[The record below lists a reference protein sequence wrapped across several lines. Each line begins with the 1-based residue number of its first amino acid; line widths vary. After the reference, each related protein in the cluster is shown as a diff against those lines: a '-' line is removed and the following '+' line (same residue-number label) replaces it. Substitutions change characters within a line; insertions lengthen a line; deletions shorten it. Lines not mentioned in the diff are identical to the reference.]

1 MYTVEAIPAPEL
13 GNASF
18 LVADTDHGVGLVVD
32 PLRDIERYLHVATNL
47 NVKLTHALDT
57 HLHNDYVSGCREL
70 AADVGA
76 NVSAL
81 EVGADLEIGGITI
94 RAIHTP
100 GHTPDH
106 KAYLLGEGGRH
117 RALFS
122 GGAVMLGAIARTDLF
137 GPHLAV
143 HLALEALSTLQV
155 RLRGLPDDIAVFPT
169 HGGGSF
175 CGTGGRSGHETTLG
189 QERKTNPFFLTTEVM
204 PFLARALNQHRY
216 PTYYRDMGAINRGGA
231 TLIGKSVP
239 PLAALT
245 ADEVARMMDDGAA
258 VVDVRIGRDYDRG
271 HIPGSYNVGID
282 GPVSAWVGWL
292 IARGRPLILV
302 GGGDK
307 ELHKAQRQL
316 LRIGYDTIAGG
327 LDGGI
332 EAWQSSGR
340 EVSTFETIDVEDMA
354 QWVLSAEPMTVVDT
368 RDEHE
373 WVAGH
378 VPGAVHMYV
387 PDVPHRAD
395 EIPRDAPVAVHCASG
410 YRAGIA
416 ASLLEQ
422 AGLKRIIHV
431 NGDRLSGGDRGEPAR
446 AGGAEADHPRER
458 RIQRLGPPPPGGVCP
473 ELGEAQ
479 LFPACAEVPPEGRG
493 GADPAMSSWPG
504 GGQPAHPAV
513 SGSSWPAR
521 SPPTATG
528 CPIQPSRIGNRDGP
542 PRPPLRTARESP
554 ARRIRPGAG
563 SGTAPSG

>member
-1 MYTVEAIPAPEL
+1 MYMVEAIPAPEL

-18 LVADTDHGVGLVVD
+18 LVADTDHGVALVID
-32 PLRDIERYLHVATNL
+32 PLRDIERYLHVASNL

-70 AADVGA
+70 AAEVDADV
-76 NVSAL
+76 SSL
-81 EVGADLEIGGITI
+81 DVGADLEVGGITI

-106 KAYLLGEGGRH
+106 KSYLLSEGGRQ

-231 TLIGKSVP
+231 TLIGKSIP

-258 VVDVRIGRDYDRG
+258 AVDVRIGRDYDRG

-302 GGGDK
+302 GGSEKD
-307 ELHKAQRQL
+307 LRAAQRQL

-332 EAWQSSGR
+332 EAWHSSGR
-340 EVSTFETIDVEDMA
+340 EVSTFETVEVEDMA

-378 VPGAVHMYV
+378 VPGAVHIYV

-431 NGDRLSGGDRGEPAR
+431 NGEYSDWDRLHL
-446 AGGAEADHPRER
+446 AES
-458 RIQRLGPPPPGGVCP
+458 
-473 ELGEAQ
+473 
-479 LFPACAEVPPEGRG
+479 VP
-493 GADPAMSSWPG
+493 S
-504 GGQPAHPAV
+504 
-513 SGSSWPAR
+513 
-521 SPPTATG
+521 
-528 CPIQPSRIGNRDGP
+528 
-542 PRPPLRTARESP
+542 
-554 ARRIRPGAG
+554 
-563 SGTAPSG
+563 

>member
-1 MYTVEAIPAPEL
+1 MYMVEAIPAPEL

-18 LVADTDHGVGLVVD
+18 LVADTDHGVALVID
-32 PLRDIERYLHVATNL
+32 PLRDIERYLHVASNL

-70 AADVGA
+70 AAEVDADV
-76 NVSAL
+76 SSL
-81 EVGADLEIGGITI
+81 DVGADLEVGGITI

-106 KAYLLGEGGRH
+106 KSYLLSEGGRQ

-231 TLIGKSVP
+231 TLIGKSIP

-258 VVDVRIGRDYDRG
+258 AVDVRIGRDYDRG
-271 HIPGSYNVGID
+271 HVPGSYNVGID

-302 GGGDK
+302 GGSEKD
-307 ELHKAQRQL
+307 LRTAQRQL

-332 EAWQSSGR
+332 EAWHSSGR
-340 EVSTFETIDVEDMA
+340 EVSTFETVEVEDMA

-431 NGDRLSGGDRGEPAR
+431 NGEYSDWDRLHL
-446 AGGAEADHPRER
+446 AES
-458 RIQRLGPPPPGGVCP
+458 
-473 ELGEAQ
+473 
-479 LFPACAEVPPEGRG
+479 VP
-493 GADPAMSSWPG
+493 S
-504 GGQPAHPAV
+504 
-513 SGSSWPAR
+513 
-521 SPPTATG
+521 
-528 CPIQPSRIGNRDGP
+528 
-542 PRPPLRTARESP
+542 
-554 ARRIRPGAG
+554 
-563 SGTAPSG
+563 

>member
-70 AADVGA
+70 AAEVGA

-143 HLALEALSTLQV
+143 HLALEAMSTLQV
-155 RLRGLPDDIAVFPT
+155 RLRGLPDEVRVFPT

-189 QERKTNPFFLTTEVM
+189 QERQSNPFFRTTEVM
-204 PFLARALNQHRY
+204 PFLARALNQPRY
-216 PTYYRDMGAINRGGA
+216 PAYYRDMAAVNRGGA
-231 TLIGKSVP
+231 PIIGRTLP
-239 PLAALT
+239 ALAKLM
-245 ADEVARMMDDGAA
+245 ADEVAVMMDEGAA
-258 VVDVRIGRDYDRG
+258 VVDVRPGRDYDRG
-271 HIPGSYNVGID
+271 HIPGSYSIGLE
-282 GPVSAWVGWL
+282 GSVSAWVGWL
-292 IARGRPLILV
+292 VPRGRPIILV
-302 GGGDK
+302 GGRAK
-307 ELHKAQRQL
+307 EHHEAHRQL
-316 LRIGYDTIAGG
+316 LRIGFDLITGE
-327 LDGGI
+327 LDGGMD
-332 EAWQSSGR
+332 AWRTSGR
-340 EVSTFETIDVEDMA
+340 DLSSFETVDVEDMA
-354 QWVLSAEPMTVVDT
+354 QWVLSAEPMTVVDV

-373 WVAGH
+373 GVGGH
-378 VPGAVHMYV
+378 VRGALDMCV
-387 PDVPHRAD
+387 PDVAQRAHEVPHG
-395 EIPRDAPVAVHCASG
+395 APVAVHCASG

-431 NGDRLSGGDRGEPAR
+431 HGEYSDWDRL
-446 AGGAEADHPRER
+446 H
-458 RIQRLGPPPPGGVCP
+458 L
-473 ELGEAQ
+473 AQ
-479 LFPACAEVPPEGRG
+479 SKP
-493 GADPAMSSWPG
+493 
-504 GGQPAHPAV
+504 
-513 SGSSWPAR
+513 
-521 SPPTATG
+521 
-528 CPIQPSRIGNRDGP
+528 
-542 PRPPLRTARESP
+542 
-554 ARRIRPGAG
+554 
-563 SGTAPSG
+563 